1 MPVLNLVTVPN
12 PVLRM
17 KSKPIAR
24 VDKEFQTIVQEMFR
38 LMYDSKGVGLAANQ
52 VGIPVRLFV
61 CNPSGKPNEGNEMV
75 FINPVISKQKGVE
88 EADEGCL
95 SLPGVTASVKR
106 SKSLWVNAYD
116 HTGNEIN
123 TEYTGFIARIIQHES
138 DHLDGVLFVDRI
150 SEESLNS
157 IAYSI
162 DTIAQDYLSRQR
174 TGSLE
179 SDERAM
185 EIAAKWEKQYC

>member
-1 MPVLNLVTVPN
+1 MSSLKLVTVPN
-12 PVLRM
+12 PVLRI

-24 VDKEFQTIVQEMFR
+24 VDKEFQSIVQEMFR
-38 LMYDSKGVGLAANQ
+38 LMYDLKGVGLAANQ
-52 VGIPVRLFV
+52 VGIPIRVFI
-61 CNPSGKPNEGNEMV
+61 CNPSGKPNEGSEMV
-75 FINPVISKQKGVE
+75 FINPVISKQKGNE

-95 SLPGVTASVKR
+95 SLPGVTATVKR
-106 SKSLWVNAYD
+106 SKSLWLNAYD

-123 TEYTGFIARIIQHES
+123 TEYTGFIARIIQHEF

-150 SEESLNS
+150 SDESLNS

-179 SDERAM
+179 SDDRAM

>member
-1 MPVLNLVTVPN
+1 MSSLKLVTVPN
-12 PVLRM
+12 PVLRI

-24 VDKEFQTIVQEMFR
+24 VDKEFQSIVQEMFR
-38 LMYDSKGVGLAANQ
+38 LMYDLKGVGLAANQ
-52 VGIPVRLFV
+52 VGIPIRVFI
-61 CNPSGKPNEGNEMV
+61 CNPSGKPNEGSEMV
-75 FINPVISKQKGVE
+75 FINPVISKQKGNE

-95 SLPGVTASVKR
+95 SLPGVTATVKR
-106 SKSLWVNAYD
+106 SKSLWLNAYD

-123 TEYTGFIARIIQHES
+123 TEYTGFIARIIQHEF

-150 SEESLNS
+150 SDESLNS

-162 DTIAQDYLSRQR
+162 DTIAQDYLSRQCI
-174 TGSLE
+174 GSLE
-179 SDERAM
+179 SDDRAM

>member
-1 MPVLNLVTVPN
+1 MSSLKLVTVPN
-12 PVLRM
+12 PVLRI

-24 VDKEFQTIVQEMFR
+24 VDKEFQSIVQEMFR
-38 LMYDSKGVGLAANQ
+38 LMYDLKGVGLAANQ
-52 VGIPVRLFV
+52 VGIPIRVFI
-61 CNPSGKPNEGNEMV
+61 CNPSGKPNEGSEMV
-75 FINPVISKQKGVE
+75 FINPVISKQKGIE

-95 SLPGVTASVKR
+95 SLPGVTATVKR
-106 SKSLWVNAYD
+106 SKSLWLNAYD

-123 TEYTGFIARIIQHES
+123 TEYTGFIARIIQHEF

-150 SEESLNS
+150 SDESLNS

-179 SDERAM
+179 SDDRAM